1 MSKSG
6 RPRRNADEVLGQL
19 TIRLSS
25 KLKFGLEL
33 LARLQGRSLSQS
45 VEWALQYALS
55 NVHAGNSSTLA
66 SLADRL
72 SKFDGWE
79 RAFWLHAAN
88 PVLVK
93 FEERHACRIIANSDE
108 WRFLDHAF
116 QERGAE
122 ECIELYDCWR
132 LVVTDI
138 WPSLL
143 KDSDELAIA
152 PNDADGHLSLTAFF
166 YGEFAPDIADRLR
179 SAAASAREKGVVAP
193 TTIPSN
199 GTAHARAE
207 MIRILHDTGT
217 K

>member
-55 NVHAGNSSTLA
+55 NVHSGNSSTLA

-93 FEERHACRIIANSDE
+93 FEERHASRIVANSDE
-108 WRFLDHAF
+108 WRFLERAF
-116 QERGAE
+116 QERAMD
-122 ECIELYDCWR
+122 ECVELFACWR
-132 LVVTDI
+132 LVMTDI
-138 WPSLL
+138 WPRLL

-152 PNDADGHLSLTAFF
+152 PNDADISVSLTAFF
-166 YGEFAPDIADRLR
+166 YGELAPDIGDRLR
-179 SAAASAREKGVVAP
+179 AAAAHAREKGVTAP
-193 TTIPSN
+193 KIQGSES
-199 GTAHARAE
+199 AYMRAE
-207 MIRILHDTGT
+207 MMRILDDTRNQR
-217 K
+217 